1 MQDERDE
8 REEEEER
15 EELALGE
22 PALEDIVYN
31 ELFSRVKVA
40 EICDIIT
47 SFMREFKGRVRH
59 SLYGERVT
67 IITAL
72 DNDLV
77 AFGRRDNGLEVWDA
91 QKGKRMWAAVKHK
104 KPIASIVN
112 LTNGRLASHS
122 TDNVTHI
129 WDDGDCLLTLP
140 CQPNNNTLSTI
151 ACVAQGRRIAI
162 THTQQIYV
170 WIVASGKIAQ
180 KLVGHT
186 ERVLGL
192 EPLSPDDETLVS
204 TSFDATTRVWNT
216 ATGECLFSIPVFAGA
231 LAAIGENRF
240 AIGGN
245 GKLSVWEKAGAC
257 LKSIEIKE
265 STVWASISRMRK
277 NTIAAGFVD
286 GSALVWDYGRDSWSE
301 GSGVKWLKPIATYT
315 VDTVSRIDGTTLA
328 LMSDYVRVWD
338 VHSNDFKVL
347 EPKDGMCLA
356 MASLK
361 SGLLIASFVG
371 GTTVIWN

>member
-8 REEEEER
+8 RVER
-15 EELALGE
+15 EELEEPALSG

-31 ELFSRVKVA
+31 ELFSRVEVA
-40 EICDIIT
+40 EICDIII
-47 SFMREFKGRVRH
+47 SFMREFKGKVRF
-59 SLYGERVT
+59 SLYGESVT

-91 QKGKRMWAAVKHK
+91 RKGERMWAAVKHK
-104 KPIASIVN
+104 KPIVSIVN

-129 WDDGDCLLTLP
+129 WDDGHCLLTLP

-151 ACVAQGRRIAI
+151 ACVTQGRRIAI
-162 THTQQIYV
+162 THVQRIHV
-170 WIVASGKIAQ
+170 WVVASGKIAQ

-216 ATGECLFSIPVFAGA
+216 ATGECLFYIPVFAGA
-231 LAAIGENRF
+231 LAAIGKNRF

-245 GKLSVWEKAGAC
+245 GKLSVWDKGGAC

-265 STVWASISRMRK
+265 STVWASISHMRK
-277 NTIAAGFVD
+277 STIAAGFVD
-286 GSALVWDYGRDSWSE
+286 GSALVWDYGGE
-301 GSGVKWLKPIATYT
+301 GSSVKWLKPIATYT

-328 LMSDYVRVWD
+328 IMSDHVRVWD

-347 EPKDGMCLA
+347 EPKEGVCLA
-356 MASLK
+356 MAGLK